1 MTADRRKRAAISIA
15 IVYPILILAFGW
27 MNYAIHSYPTFGKSL
42 FKSFLHTT
50 ALMAV
55 FWIPLV
61 TPDSRRGVIYCGIIT
76 FIIAGAA
83 YTIEGIT
90 GAEANEWWFTVVP
103 SVIVGVFF
111 GVISAVLKISYIENT
126 TSK

>member
-1 MTADRRKRAAISIA
+1 MAPKGKKQAAISIA
-15 IVYPILILAFGW
+15 IAYPVLVVALGW
-27 MNYAIHSYPTFGKSL
+27 MNYATHSRPTFGKSL
-42 FKSFLHTT
+42 LISFLHTT

-83 YTIEGIT
+83 YTIEGII
-90 GAEANEWWFTVVP
+90 GAKANEWWFTVVP
-103 SVIVGVFF
+103 SVIMGVFF
-111 GVISAVLKISYIENT
+111 G
-126 TSK
+126 